1 MRDARFDWSDA
12 KARGNLKKHG
22 VTFEAARLVFDDPA
36 SVDEID
42 DREDYEEDR
51 FIIIG
56 SSHRQNL
63 LVVVHTE
70 RGDNIRIISARH
82 ASRTERRDY
91 EEGD

>member
-1 MRDARFDWSDA
+1 MALSFEWDQKKASDNLAKHDISFDEASTVFSDP
-12 KARGNLKKHG
+12 LSL
-22 VTFEAARLVFDDPA
+22 TIYDPA
-36 SVDEID
+36 HSQ
-42 DREDYEEDR
+42 EEDR

-82 ASRTERRDY
+82 ASRSERKDY